1 MDYQLTA
8 ESVLRGV
15 GGAPNVVAVEH
26 CSTRLRFNLADDSK
40 ADISALKEVP
50 GVLGVVNTGQT
61 QVIIGNEVIEVY
73 DALVRLPGVKDRA
86 GATTVVG
93 APKKKKGWAHP
104 GRILLDFLVGVFQ
117 PLVPVIAGAGILKS
131 LLILLGVL
139 GWMDTTG
146 QNYLVLISIPNA
158 VFYFLPL
165 MVAVTTATKLNSN
178 KLLALAAVSV
188 LILPSLSTLVAA
200 EGGAH
205 LLGFQISN
213 VNYSTQ
219 VFPAILST
227 LFLAWMERVWTRWS
241 PKPIRIFFVSMMCLL
256 ITVPLELL
264 VFGPLGYNA
273 GVYFTSAIF
282 WVYSTFGWV
291 ATALLATLLPFL
303 VSVGMHKALLPPTIA
318 QISATGSES
327 LYQPASLAHNLSES
341 GASFAVAIR
350 TKSETLRTVALSAGI
365 SGAFGITEPA
375 LYGITLQNKR
385 ALYSVL
391 IGCFTGGAYLGLTHV
406 AGFVAVGPG
415 IASLSSFIDPTNP
428 ANLINALVGAGI
440 SFLVSMIVCLV
451 LWRDS
456 KSGTLLVE
464 HDPAAGPAGDIY
476 ADEDTDAGVQQT
488 VRSPMSGTILPLSE
502 VKDKVFAAGVL
513 GAGIAVVPDS
523 GEVHAPVDGIIT
535 MIFDSKHAIGIT
547 TSDGVELLI
556 HVGLDT
562 VRLNGQHFDPVVAK
576 GDHVTAGQL
585 LMNVDLDGISEAGY
599 DTTTPIVVTNSNK
612 FVVNPTNVGRAA
624 IGDPVITVSSKE
636 TAGVS

>member
-1 MDYQLTA
+1 MASTLVD
-8 ESVLRGV
+8 
-15 GGAPNVVAVEH
+15 APV
-26 CSTRLRFNLADDSK
+26 
-40 ADISALKEVP
+40 
-50 GVLGVVNTGQT
+50 
-61 QVIIGNEVIEVY
+61 
-73 DALVRLPGVKDRA
+73 
-86 GATTVVG
+86 
-93 APKKKKGWAHP
+93 KKKGWAHP
-104 GRILLDFLVGVFQ
+104 GRVLLDFLVGVFQ

-139 GWMDTTG
+139 GWMDTKG
-146 QNYLVLISIPNA
+146 ENYLVLLSIPNA

-264 VFGPLGYNA
+264 VFGPIGYNA

-291 ATALLATLLPFL
+291 ATALLAALLPFL

-391 IGCFTGGAYLGLTHV
+391 IGCFTGGAYLGITHV

-415 IASLSSFIDPTNP
+415 VASLTSFIDPTNP
-428 ANLINALVGAGI
+428 ANLVNALIGAGI
-440 SFLVSMIVCLV
+440 SFLVSMMVCLV

-456 KSGTLLVE
+456 ESGTLIFE
-464 HDPAAGPAGDIY
+464 HDPAAGPAADID
-476 ADEDTDAGVQQT
+476 ADEITSGVQHT
-488 VRSPMSGTILPLSE
+488 VTSPMSGTVLPLSE
-502 VKDKVFAAGVL
+502 VKDKVFAGGVL
-513 GAGIAVVPDS
+513 GNGIAIVPNS
-523 GEVHAPVDGIIT
+523 GQVHTPVDGTIT
-535 MIFDSKHAIGIT
+535 MIFESKHAIGIT
-547 TSDGVELLI
+547 TADGIELLI

-562 VRLNGQHFDPVVAK
+562 VRLNGQHFEPVVSK

-585 LMNVDLDGISEAGY
+585 LMNVDLDGITGAGY

-612 FVVNPTNVGRAA
+612 FRVDPTTAGRAA
-624 IGDPVITVSSKE
+624 IGDAIMTVTSKE
-636 TAGVS
+636 SANVS